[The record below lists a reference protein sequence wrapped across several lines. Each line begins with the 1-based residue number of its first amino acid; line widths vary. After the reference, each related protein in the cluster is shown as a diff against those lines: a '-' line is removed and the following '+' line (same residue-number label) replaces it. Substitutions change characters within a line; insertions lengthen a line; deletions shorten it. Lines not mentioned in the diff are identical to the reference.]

1 MDKRILGI
9 IIPVLVII
17 IASLLFIS
25 PSSENT
31 TQKNNENIGL
41 VINSPSSSVSLQQLD
56 KFFTDASSTGIGR
69 SNVYIYWNIIEP
81 VEGKFDWSQSD
92 IIMGL
97 NEKKFKHAG
106 KILAR
111 KFWQFLH
118 RQEQTQ
124 IIYKK

>member
-56 KFFTDASSTGIGR
+56 EIFTDASSTGIGR
-69 SNVYIYWNIIEP
+69 SNVYIYFGIL
-81 VEGKFDWSQSD
+81 
-92 IIMGL
+92 L
-97 NEKKFKHAG
+97 N
-106 KILAR
+106 L
-111 KFWQFLH
+111 
-118 RQEQTQ
+118 
-124 IIYKK
+124 

>member
-17 IASLLFIS
+17 IVSLLFIS

-56 KFFTDASSTGIGR
+56 ANFYRCIF
-69 SNVYIYWNIIEP
+69 NWN
-81 VEGKFDWSQSD
+81 W
-92 IIMGL
+92 
-97 NEKKFKHAG
+97 
-106 KILAR
+106 
-111 KFWQFLH
+111 
-118 RQEQTQ
+118 
-124 IIYKK
+124 

>member
-56 KFFTDASSTGIGR
+56 AIFLQMHLQLELVEVMFTFIGI
-69 SNVYIYWNIIEP
+69 
-81 VEGKFDWSQSD
+81 
-92 IIMGL
+92 
-97 NEKKFKHAG
+97 
-106 KILAR
+106 
-111 KFWQFLH
+111 
-118 RQEQTQ
+118 
-124 IIYKK
+124 

>member
-17 IASLLFIS
+17 IVSLLFIS

-56 KFFTDASSTGIGR
+56 KFLQMHLQLELVEVMFTFIGI
-69 SNVYIYWNIIEP
+69 
-81 VEGKFDWSQSD
+81 
-92 IIMGL
+92 
-97 NEKKFKHAG
+97 
-106 KILAR
+106 
-111 KFWQFLH
+111 
-118 RQEQTQ
+118 
-124 IIYKK
+124 